1 MIEVFGFI
9 TGVVNVWLLARQ
21 NIWNWPI
28 GIANNLAYLIL
39 FATSGLYGDSGLQFV
54 YIVLA
59 IYGWWLWLHRTSG
72 DTLRVSHTSSKV
84 WLQLIVATLAAGLIL
99 RWFLARFTDST
110 VPSWDATTT
119 ALSLAATYGQ
129 CRKFLE
135 SWWIWILA
143 DLIYIPLYIYKGL
156 RLTSVLYAVFLLLC
170 IFGLRSWIK
179 ESGAM
184 EPEAGQHAPDLL
196 RRNR

>member
-21 NIWNWPI
+21 NIWNWPV

-54 YIVLA
+54 YIVLGV
-59 IYGWWLWLHRTSG
+59 YGWWLWLHRTGS
-72 DTLRVSHTSSKV
+72 DTLQVSRTSSKL
-84 WLQLIVATLAAGLIL
+84 WLQLIVATIAAGVIL
-99 RWFLARFTDST
+99 RWFLTRFTDST

-129 CRKFLE
+129 CRKLLE

-184 EPEAGQHAPDLL
+184 EPEAGQHTPDLL
-196 RRNR
+196 R